1 MAYKIIRFIIRLI
14 LRLIARVELSGR
26 ENLPAAKGYVIASNH
41 IGRLDAALVYYALD
55 RHDIIMLIAEKYRKN
70 AFWRWLAKQVDGIF
84 IDRFNP
90 DIRALREAM
99 KRLQRGG
106 VLAIAPEGTRSKT
119 GTLIEAKPG
128 GIYLAWKSGA
138 PILPVAVTGTQ
149 DAVVKERLT
158 HLKRLNIKVTMG
170 PAFTLPQEAKGKD
183 REALLQEYTDE
194 VMCQIAALMP
204 EEMRGEYAGHPR
216 LKEIMTKRR

>member
-1 MAYKIIRFIIRLI
+1 MAYKIICFFIRLI
-14 LRLIARVELSGR
+14 IRLIARVELSGR

-41 IGRLDAALVYYALD
+41 IGKLDAALVYYALD
-55 RHDIIMLIAEKYRKN
+55 RPDIIMLIAEKYRKN

-99 KRLQRGG
+99 KRLQKGG
-106 VLAIAPEGTRSKT
+106 VLAIAPEGTRSMT
-119 GTLIEAKPG
+119 GALIEAKPG
-128 GIYLAWKSGA
+128 GIYLAWKSGV
-138 PILPVAVTGTQ
+138 PILPVALTGTQ

-158 HLKRLNIKVTMG
+158 HFKRLNIKVTLG

-183 REALLQEYTDE
+183 REALLKEYTDE
-194 VMCQIAALMP
+194 VMCRIAALLP
-204 EEMRGEYAGHPR
+204 EEMRGVYVGHPR
-216 LKEIMTKRR
+216 LKELL